1 MPISLSGN
9 VHPNP
14 GPVTDQGDISICH
27 INIRSLKAPNRMA
40 HIRCDI
46 APNFDI
52 ITLSETW
59 LSKNNVDENYL
70 LSGFQT
76 PFRRDRVLGTEDY
89 GGVLETQPLVR
100 DEGT

>member
-1 MPISLSGN
+1 
-9 VHPNP
+9 
-14 GPVTDQGDISICH
+14 
-27 INIRSLKAPNRMA
+27 MA

-46 APNFDI
+46 ANTFDI
-52 ITLSETW
+52 ITLSETC
-59 LSKNNVDENYL
+59 LSKNNVEKKYL